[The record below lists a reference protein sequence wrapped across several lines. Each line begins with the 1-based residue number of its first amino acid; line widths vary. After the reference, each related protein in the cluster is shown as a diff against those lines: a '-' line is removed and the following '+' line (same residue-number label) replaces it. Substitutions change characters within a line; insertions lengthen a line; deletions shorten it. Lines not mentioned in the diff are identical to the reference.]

1 MQTLNVLL
9 VVSFL
14 AARAG
19 AQSALFDLDNAP
31 VHTPLPIS
39 LTVGG
44 ITANFSATGQG
55 FSIQPAN
62 TMGVTPAGFA
72 GNCIYPNSV
81 YAADLLVS
89 FSTPLSD
96 FSILYSPQE
105 LACDA
110 SATMQ
115 VTAYLNTVL
124 VGTATTNATYQCTCT
139 WPAQTLGFSSAQ
151 GFNSVVI
158 HYVAPGPGC
167 QDYGP
172 IFLADNMSVTPAS
185 PPMSL
190 TSAARLPTG
199 EFQFS
204 FTNSPNL
211 TFTAFGSTNLTLPL
225 SNWTLLGAVLEAT
238 PGHFQFTDSQ
248 ATNLARCF
256 YRVSSP

>member
-1 MQTLNVLL
+1 MKTGSLL
-9 VVSFL
+9 FLASFL

-19 AQSALFDLDNAP
+19 AQSVLFDFDTAP
-31 VHTPLPIS
+31 LHTSLPIS

-44 ITANFSATGQG
+44 IGAHFSATGQG

-62 TMGVTPAGFA
+62 SLGFTPAGFA
-72 GNCIYPNSV
+72 GYCIYPNSV

-89 FSTPLSD
+89 FSTPLTD
-96 FSILYSPQE
+96 FSILYAPQE

-115 VTAYLNTVL
+115 VTAFFNGAL

-139 WPAQTLGFSSAQ
+139 WPGQTLAFSSTQ
-151 GFNSVVI
+151 GFNIIVV

-172 IFLADNMSVTPAS
+172 IFLADNMLVTPA
-185 PPMSL
+185 PLPMRL

-199 EFQFS
+199 AFQFS
-204 FTNSPNL
+204 FTNWPSL
-211 TFTAFGSTNLTLPL
+211 TFTVFGATNLTLPF
-225 SNWTLLGAVLEAT
+225 SNWMSLGDVSETT
-238 PGHFQFTDSQ
+238 PGHFQFTDLQ
-248 ATNLARCF
+248 ATNLVRRF
-256 YRVSSP
+256 YRVTSP